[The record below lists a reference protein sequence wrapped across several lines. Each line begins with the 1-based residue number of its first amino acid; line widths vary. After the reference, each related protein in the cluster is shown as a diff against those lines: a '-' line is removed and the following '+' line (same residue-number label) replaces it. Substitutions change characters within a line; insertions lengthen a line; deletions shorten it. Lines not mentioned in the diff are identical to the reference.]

1 MEHNVKD
8 KIEWTV
14 IFLAEFGKRHRL
26 TLKQSFN
33 YLLRY
38 KGINFVEQHYDY
50 LHTQSFV
57 SAVDDLT
64 QYCHK
69 LGGGIAWNYITGP
82 ILYSTKLTY
91 GNQNRTIFDDYSENW
106 AEFILA
112 NRNNS
117 ACTPI
122 HNYDIVIGP
131 IANDRVGVQLWKY
144 ENQLIDMPTLVGKL
158 KYMKGL
164 TIQYFFGT
172 ETALSILKRVKWWW
186 MRDNWWKTA
195 WLRNSPY
202 CS

>member
-57 SAVDDLT
+57 SAVDDRT

-69 LGGGIAWNYITGP
+69 LGGGIARNYITGP

-91 GNQNRTIFDDYSENW
+91 GNQNRTKTSVKVSTY
-106 AEFILA
+106 
-112 NRNNS
+112 R
-117 ACTPI
+117 
-122 HNYDIVIGP
+122 
-131 IANDRVGVQLWKY
+131 
-144 ENQLIDMPTLVGKL
+144 
-158 KYMKGL
+158 L
-164 TIQYFFGT
+164 TI
-172 ETALSILKRVKWWW
+172 IR
-186 MRDNWWKTA
+186 R
-195 WLRNSPY
+195 
-202 CS
+202 